1 MKTTLQKSID
11 AYQLISNLNSF
22 RMKSTATSRKLFGL
36 KILLKPNFEF
46 YVEEEQTLVEDLGG
60 KITEDGKIIFADQ
73 EEDTKK
79 FLEGREE
86 LYKTECDI
94 AIDTPIIFRDAEGLQ
109 VSGNDIE
116 LLQGMGLAKFTE

>member
-1 MKTTLQKSID
+1 MKTTLQKSIE
-11 AYQLISNLNSF
+11 AYKLINNLNSV

-36 KILLKPNFEF
+36 KTLLKPNFEF
-46 YVEEEQTLVEDLGG
+46 YMEEEQKLVEDLGG

-73 EEDTKK
+73 EEGTKK

-86 LYKTECDI
+86 LNKTECEI
-94 AIDTPIIFRDAEGLQ
+94 AIDTPIIFRDAEGVQ

-116 LLQGMGLAKFTE
+116 TLQGLADFIE

>member
-1 MKTTLQKSID
+1 MKTTLQKSIE
-11 AYQLISNLNSF
+11 AYKLINNLNSV

-36 KILLKPNFEF
+36 KTLLKPNFEF
-46 YVEEEQTLVEDLGG
+46 YMEEEQKLVDDLGG

-73 EEDTKK
+73 EEGTKK

-86 LYKTECDI
+86 LNKTECEI
-94 AIDTPIIFRDAEGLQ
+94 AIDTPIIFRDAEGVQ

-116 LLQGMGLAKFTE
+116 TLQGLADFIE

>member
-1 MKTTLQKSID
+1 MKTTLQKSIE
-11 AYQLISNLNSF
+11 AFQLINNLNSI

-36 KILLKPNFEF
+36 KTLLKPNFEF
-46 YVEEEQTLVEDLGG
+46 YMEEEQKLVEELGG
-60 KITEDGKIIFADQ
+60 KITEDGKIVFSNQ

-86 LYKTECDI
+86 LNKTECEI
-94 AIDTPIIFRDAEGLQ
+94 AIDTPIIFRDAEGVQ

-116 LLQGMGLAKFTE
+116 TLQGLADFIE

>member
-1 MKTTLQKSID
+1 MKTTLHKSIE
-11 AYQLISNLNSF
+11 AYQLINNLNSV

-36 KILLKPNFEF
+36 KSLLKPNFEF
-46 YVEEEQTLVEDLGG
+46 YLEEEQKLVDDLGG
-60 KITEDGKIIFADQ
+60 KITEDGKILFADQ
-73 EEDTKK
+73 EEGTKK

-116 LLQGMGLAKFTE
+116 LLQDMGLAKFTE

>member
-1 MKTTLQKSID
+1 MKTTLQKSIE
-11 AYQLISNLNSF
+11 AYKLINNLNSV

-36 KILLKPNFEF
+36 KTLLKPNFEF
-46 YVEEEQTLVEDLGG
+46 YMEEEQKLVDDLGG

-73 EEDTKK
+73 EEGTRK

-86 LYKTECDI
+86 LNKTECEI
-94 AIDTPIIFRDAEGLQ
+94 AIDTPIIFRDAEGVQ

-116 LLQGMGLAKFTE
+116 TLQGLADFIE